1 MNKYLQ
7 IWEPV
12 LRSFE
17 ENYDIKGVSNKRG
30 VQATIVDWYPSGY
43 SELTITMSDGMM
55 YVYNL
60 IGNSITPIRN
70 KDDVEDSR
78 DEISRD
84 EGAWRKNF
92 SKRLVIKMK
101 KKGISQDRLSRLSG
115 ISTVTLSKYM
125 NGLASPSGYNLE
137 RLSRALGCSVSE
149 LTSVY

>member
-12 LRSFE
+12 LRNFE
-17 ENYDIKGVSNKRG
+17 ENYEAMCLSNKRG
-30 VQATIVDWYPSGY
+30 VTETIVDWYPSGY

-60 IGNSITPIRN
+60 IGSSITPIRN
-70 KDDVEDSR
+70 KDGVEDPH

-101 KKGISQDRLSRLSG
+101 KKGISQDRLSSLSG

-149 LTSVY
+149 LTSAY

>member
-1 MNKYLQ
+1 MNKYLE

-12 LRSFE
+12 LRNFE
-17 ENYDIKGVSNKRG
+17 ENYEAMCLSNKRD
-30 VQATIVDWYPSGY
+30 VTATVVDWYPSGY
-43 SELTITMSDGMM
+43 SEITITMSDGMM

-60 IGNSITPIRN
+60 IGSSITPIRN
-70 KDDVEDSR
+70 KRGIEGHC

-101 KKGISQDRLSRLSG
+101 KRGVNQERLSNLTG

-137 RLSRALGCSVSE
+137 RLSRALGCSINE
-149 LTSVY
+149 LTSAY

>member
-30 VQATIVDWYPSGY
+30 MRATIVDWYPSGY

-70 KDDVEDSR
+70 KDGVEDSR